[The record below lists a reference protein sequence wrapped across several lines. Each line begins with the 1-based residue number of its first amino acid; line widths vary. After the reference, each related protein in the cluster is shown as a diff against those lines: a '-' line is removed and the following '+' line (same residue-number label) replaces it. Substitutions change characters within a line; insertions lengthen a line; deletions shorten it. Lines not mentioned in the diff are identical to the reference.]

1 MKQNSQLVKAIR
13 EKSSCSK
20 AEAEAKAEVV
30 LTSLQELAKENG
42 KITIIGFGTFSYKT
56 RAARVG
62 RNPQTGNPVNI
73 PAKEVFAFKAS
84 K

>member
-1 MKQNSQLVKAIR
+1 MKQNAKLTTAVQSQLG
-13 EKSSCSK
+13 CTK
-20 AEAEAKAEVV
+20 AEAERAVTAVLGNVKALATDSR
-30 LTSLQELAKENG
+30 LTIQE
-42 KITIIGFGTFSYKT
+42 FGTFSYKT